1 MHRQMPKKIKKQGEV
16 FMILTNNL
24 LPIIIT
30 IICLIVLILA
40 FILFIILKN
49 KKPKVKV
56 NDEFINNLEKA
67 LGKKENINNIKM
79 INGRLH
85 FEVNDLDIVDLD
97 ELKKLSTAGV
107 FITNQTIK
115 MLFSYNSKAIITALN
130 RK

>member
-1 MHRQMPKKIKKQGEV
+1 
-16 FMILTNNL
+16 MILANNL

-30 IICLIVLILA
+30 IICCVILVLGI
-40 FILFIILKN
+40 ILFIIFKN
-49 KKPKVKV
+49 KKPKIKV
-56 NDEFINNLEKA
+56 NDEFINNLENA

-107 FITNQTIK
+107 FISNQTIK
-115 MLFSYNSKAIITALN
+115 MLFSYDSKAIITALTG
-130 RK
+130 K

>member
-1 MHRQMPKKIKKQGEV
+1 
-16 FMILTNNL
+16 MILSINL
-24 LPIIIT
+24 LPIII
-30 IICLIVLILA
+30 IIC
-40 FILFIILKN
+40 FIILTLGIIFFIVFKKKKN
-49 KKPKVKV
+49 KIKI
-56 NDEFINNLEKA
+56 NDDFINNLSNA

-97 ELKKLSTAGV
+97 ELKKLSTTGV

-115 MLFSYNSKAIITALN
+115 ILFSYDSKAIITALT